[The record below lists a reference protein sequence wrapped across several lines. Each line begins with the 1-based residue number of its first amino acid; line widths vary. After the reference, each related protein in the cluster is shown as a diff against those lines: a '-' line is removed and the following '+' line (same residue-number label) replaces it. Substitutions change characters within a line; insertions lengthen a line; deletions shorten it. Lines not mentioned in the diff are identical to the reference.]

1 VRHDGEQRIE
11 GAGVEARSA
20 DDVWSV
26 RRGQQAALAS
36 AAACARADAGGPHLL
51 YLSPLAIIT
60 HSNATGHI
68 TRATAVATAPANRPT
83 APLASHPQ

>member
-1 VRHDGEQRIE
+1 MGHDGEERVE
-11 GAGVEARSA
+11 ARGVEAGSA

-26 RRGQQAALAS
+26 RGGQQGPLANTT
-36 AAACARADAGGPHLL
+36 ARACADASGPHLL
-51 YLSPLAIIT
+51 YLPPLAIIT

-68 TRATAVATAPANRPT
+68 TRATAVATAPASRPT